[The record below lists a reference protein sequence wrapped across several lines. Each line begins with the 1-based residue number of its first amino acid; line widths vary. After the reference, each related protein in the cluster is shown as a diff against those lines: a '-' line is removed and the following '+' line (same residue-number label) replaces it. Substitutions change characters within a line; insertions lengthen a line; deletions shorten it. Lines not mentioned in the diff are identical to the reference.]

1 VLRELMRHGH
11 RVQRSRRH
19 SQTMASI
26 ELLPSGTHSTVVPLN
41 RDSSVGLESTVGDP
55 SERADV
61 QYQVDNMLLQ
71 EIFWNG
77 FPQWICQAHK
87 LSSALYPFHRP
98 ASTMRVNGNDV
109 EAWSN

>member
-1 VLRELMRHGH
+1 
-11 RVQRSRRH
+11 
-19 SQTMASI
+19 MASI

-77 FPQWICQAHK
+77 FPQWICQPI
-87 LSSALYPFHRP
+87 SC
-98 ASTMRVNGNDV
+98 RVHCSHFTGPHLL
-109 EAWSN
+109 